1 MLQVMPANL
10 TPDYM
15 AADKRF
21 KEASSPQAK
30 LEALEEMLATIP
42 KHKGTEKMQANLKS
56 RIAKLRQE
64 TQKRKGS
71 ARARPFYQVDREGAG
86 QLVLIGAPNAGKS
99 ALLGALTN
107 AEPEVANYP
116 FTTRV
121 PMAGMAPFE
130 DIQIQ
135 LVDLPPVSEESA
147 EGWLY
152 GIIRSA
158 DGAFFAVDLADE
170 DVLSVTEHVFELLA
184 GAGVTVIPPGQP
196 RCSNEVPAVFVATKA
211 DAPHAGDN
219 LQVFKEFYGTTLP
232 IVVVSAEQD
241 MNLDTLRRQAFDMLK
256 IIRVYSKK
264 PGRKADLDLPF
275 ILRHGTTVLEAAA
288 VVHKDFAAKL
298 KYARLWRPNEID
310 GLMAGRDQILADGD
324 ILELHT

>member
-1 MLQVMPANL
+1 MPANL

-15 AADKRF
+15 AADKKF
-21 KEASSPQAK
+21 KDATTPQAK

-64 TQKRKGS
+64 AQKRKGS
-71 ARARPFYQVDREGAG
+71 ARARPFYHVEREGAG
-86 QLVLIGAPNAGKS
+86 QIVLVGAPNAGKS

-107 AEPEVANYP
+107 AEPEVASYP
-116 FTTRV
+116 FTTRA
-121 PMAGMAPFE
+121 PMTGMAPFE

-135 LVDLPPVSEESA
+135 LVDLPPISEESA

-158 DGAFFAVDLADE
+158 DGAFFVVDLADE
-170 DVLSVTEHVFELLA
+170 DVLSATDHVFELLA
-184 GAGVTVIPPGQP
+184 AAGVTLIPPGRP
-196 RCSNEVPAVFVATKA
+196 RGPNEVPAVFVATKA
-211 DAPHAGDN
+211 DAPHAADN
-219 LQVFKEFYGTTLP
+219 LGVFKEFYGDRLP
-232 IVVVSAEQD
+232 MLAVSAEQD
-241 MNLDTLRRQAFDMLK
+241 MNLDVLRRQAFEMLNV
-256 IIRVYSKK
+256 IRVYSKK
-264 PGRKADLDLPF
+264 PGKKADLDVPF

-298 KYARLWRPNEID
+298 KYARLWRGTAIE
-310 GLMAGRDQILADGD
+310 GLMASRDQILEDGD

>member
-1 MLQVMPANL
+1 MPANL

-15 AADKRF
+15 AADKKF
-21 KEASSPQAK
+21 KEATTPQAK

-64 TQKRKGS
+64 AQKRKGS
-71 ARARPFYQVDREGAG
+71 ARARPFYHVEREGAG
-86 QLVLIGAPNAGKS
+86 QIVLIGAPNTGKS

-116 FTTRV
+116 FTTRT
-121 PMAGMAPFE
+121 PMTGMAAFE

-135 LVDLPPVSEESA
+135 LVDLPPISEESA

-158 DGAFFAVDLADE
+158 DGAFVIVDLSDE
-170 DVLSVTEHVFELLA
+170 DLLSATEHVFELLTA
-184 GAGVTVIPPGQP
+184 AGVTLIPPDRSRGP
-196 RCSNEVPAVFVATKA
+196 NEVPAVFVATKA
-211 DAPHAGDN
+211 DAPHAAVN
-219 LQVFKEFYGTTLP
+219 LGVFKEFYGGRLP

-241 MNLDTLRRQAFDMLK
+241 MNLDALRRQAFEMLK

-264 PGRKADLDLPF
+264 PGKKADLNVPF
-275 ILRHGTTVLEAAA
+275 VLRRGTTVLEAAA
-288 VVHKDFAAKL
+288 VVHKDFASNL
-298 KYARLWRPNEID
+298 KYARLWRRPDID
-310 GLMAGRDQILADGD
+310 GLMASRDQILQDAD